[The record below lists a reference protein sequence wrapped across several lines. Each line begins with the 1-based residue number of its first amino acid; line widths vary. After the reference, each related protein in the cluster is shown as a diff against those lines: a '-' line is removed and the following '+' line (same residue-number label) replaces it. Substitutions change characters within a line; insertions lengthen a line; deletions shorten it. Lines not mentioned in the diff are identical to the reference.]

1 MNYKILNIK
10 GALLDTQQLE
20 DYLRKIASG
29 HVLQDKSNKY
39 TYPIPRLKENFE
51 FITEVYNLLN
61 EHIKLKLPIH
71 PAGEW
76 ILDNFYIIDETVKTV
91 TKELTLKKYTN
102 FLGIANGPYAGFA
115 RIYVLASEIVAYTDG
130 KINGK
135 NLEVLLKA
143 YEDKKTLSMDEI
155 WNINTFLRMALIENI
170 REACEKI
177 YSAQL
182 QKYKVENIIERL
194 VENKSKDELQFK
206 NIGEYKTKVIEQ
218 GEMKYPFIEYMSYRL
233 KQYGKKAYPFLNIL
247 EEQVNKMGTEISEV
261 IKKEHF
267 DIAVRKVSVGNC
279 IISIKNINRINMIEI
294 FEKINGVEEILKKD
308 PVNVYSKMDYKTR
321 IYYRNKLKEISKKTK
336 ISEIYIARK
345 CLELSSIEYEKSNM
359 DSNNKK
365 AHVGYYLIA
374 DGEPKLLEILQ
385 NKKVPR
391 QNNMHKAQKYITAL
405 AVVTIVLAGV
415 YGLYINTQINNIVLS
430 LILSILLLI
439 PIETI
444 FTQIAQYIL
453 GKTKN
458 TKIIPKLDF
467 RNGIPEQNATFVVI
481 PTIIKNGKRVEELM
495 HKLEVYYIANK
506 SDNIY
511 FALLG
516 DCSTSS
522 NEEEGFD
529 EEVINTGKK
538 MVDILNK
545 KYPDEKFTKFNFI
558 YRKRMWNEGEE
569 AYLGW
574 ERKRGLLNQ
583 FNEYILGN
591 ISNPFKT
598 NTITNLASM
607 PPIKYIIT
615 LDADTDLVLNSAREL
630 IGAMAHILNK
640 PELNKSE
647 DLVIA
652 GHALIQPRI
661 GIDLMSSIKSLY
673 TKIYA
678 GAGGVDVYA
687 NAISDIYQDNFEEGI
702 FTGKGIYDLKIFSKI
717 LNNEIPENTILS
729 HDLLEG
735 SYLRCG
741 LATDIMLMDG
751 YPVGY
756 NSSKSRLHRWI
767 RGDWQIIIW
776 LKDKIKNKRG
786 EIKNNPLN
794 ILSKYK
800 IFDNLVRSLLE
811 VSSVL
816 TIIYMCILDYFY
828 KIKIWPIITTV
839 LIAVLTPTVI
849 DVINKIVFKREGE
862 KRQKT
867 FNKTLSGI
875 NASLLRGLFTLAT
888 LPDKAYMSANAIC
901 KTLYRLKV
909 SKKHMLEWVTAEEAE
924 KMAKKDIKS
933 YYINMAPNIIL
944 GILGILYIFINAKNP
959 FSALIFVISL
969 LWLIAPAIMCYISK
983 EIVVNN
989 KKELLVDKDKQ
1000 YVLEVGKRTW
1010 QFFKDYLV
1018 KENNYLPP
1026 DNYQEDR
1033 KPKAIKRT
1041 SSTNIGL
1048 ALLAVIS
1055 SYDLGYETQKNT
1067 LELLNKMID
1076 TIYNLQKWNGHLYN
1090 WYNIETLEPLRPR
1103 YISSVDSGNFV
1114 GYLYVVKQFLIQNG
1128 QEDTRI
1134 DELIEH
1140 TDFTKL
1146 YNEKMQLFSVGY
1158 NVEENMLTDSYY
1170 DLLASEAR
1178 QTSLVAIAKKDIEQ
1192 KHWYNLSRTLTV
1204 LNKYKGLISWSGTAF
1219 EYLMPNINI
1228 PKYPGSLL
1236 DESCKFLIMS
1246 QKEYNKKLK
1255 IPWGISESAFNLKD
1269 LNNNYQY
1276 KAFGIPWLGL
1286 KRGLADEIVV
1296 APYASMMAIIDEP
1309 IEVLKNLKQLEKL
1322 GMYNKYGFYE
1332 SIDYTP
1338 TRLRK
1343 NETKAI
1349 VKTYMAHHQG
1359 LILLSI
1365 NNLMNNNIVQKR
1377 FVQNPEIEAVDILLQ
1392 ERMPENIIITK
1403 EEKEKVEKIKYID
1416 YENATQREITKIN
1429 TKLNNVNVI
1438 GNDKYTIIMD
1448 QKGNGYS
1455 KYNNILINRYKYTDD
1470 EEQGIFFFFKNIKT
1484 KRIWTSNYMNY
1495 LSKADKY
1502 VMCFTP
1508 DMNKITRQDG
1518 NIETITKISVA
1529 PTEPVEIRR
1538 IELVNHGIEDETIE
1552 ITSFLEPLISEKEQ
1566 DYAHRAFNKLFL
1578 EYEIIEDTI
1587 LIRRKSRDKSKSDM
1601 FLAVNLYA
1609 ENEIIGE
1616 TEFEVDKEKFY
1627 GREAIG
1633 LPKTV
1638 ESSIPLGRN
1647 IGLTTEPIV
1656 AIKNTVKIK
1665 ANEKVAFNLIMCVS
1679 ESKEKVIELINKF
1692 TNSETIKRNI
1702 ELAKVKVEAESR
1714 YLNIKGKEIDLC
1726 QKILGYLIFPNP
1738 LKRIINKNKKVI
1750 SAYVSE
1756 LWKYGISGDL
1766 PILLVKVKDISDIE
1780 ILKQVINVYE
1790 YLRVKNINIDLVIV
1804 DEEQHS
1810 YENYTRE
1817 GIINIILNKNMGYLQ
1832 NIRSGIFVLNNLSKE
1847 EIQVLEFR
1855 ANLVLDVSLGKIE
1868 RQLTDLEEE
1877 YIETIKQIG
1886 DEKIPQ
1892 IAEEPEQI
1900 RKKLEDEQLKYC
1912 NEYGGFSLD
1921 GKEYNIRINK
1931 DNKLPTV
1938 WSHVLANEKFGT
1950 VVTENMG
1957 GYTWYKNSRLNRL
1970 TAWANNPTNDIP
1982 SEIIYLEDMEN
1993 KKVWSLGQNPIPDS
2007 NDYYITYGFGY
2018 ANYMHKSNGLIQNA
2032 SIFVPCKD
2040 SAKVHLIR
2048 LENIEPRKRK
2058 IKLVYYIKPVLGEDE
2073 TISNTYL
2080 NLEYK
2085 EGSNLLCLENISNED
2100 FKNVL
2105 YVSSSEKINSYTG
2118 NKDFFI
2124 GNGTI
2129 ANPDGIHK
2137 LDLDRQNSLWR
2148 NGILAIEFQVEL
2160 QALESKE
2167 ISIVLG
2173 AEESIINC
2181 QDNAYKYGKISNV
2194 KEEYKKVKEYWEDI
2208 TGKVHV
2214 KTPVESMNIL
2224 LNGWLIYQ
2232 TISARLLAR
2241 SGYYQ
2246 SGGAFGFRDQLQD
2259 TIALKYINP
2268 EIMKNQIIKHSSHQ
2282 FIEGDVE
2289 HWWHDETRRG
2299 IRTRFSDDLLW
2310 LAYIT
2315 EEYINFTGDYTI
2327 LDIKTNYI
2335 EGADLEEGTDEKYD
2349 KYLPSKESGTIYE
2362 HCKKAIEK
2370 KINLGENDLPTIG
2383 SGDWNDGFSTV
2394 GNKGK
2399 GESIWLGFFLSD
2411 ILKKFI
2417 PLCKYKG
2424 EDELAKK
2431 YEEIL
2436 NKLKKALNTTGWDG
2450 RWYRRAFTDKGEILR

>member
-155 WNINTFLRMALIENI
+155 WNINTFLRVALIENI

-391 QNNMHKAQKYITAL
+391 QNNMHKAKKYITAL

-598 NTITNLASM
+598 NTITNVASM

-615 LDADTDLVLNSAREL
+615 LDADTDLVLNSAKEL

-816 TIIYMCILDYFY
+816 TIIYMCILDCFY
-828 KIKIWPIITTV
+828 KIKIWSIITTV

-1377 FVQNPEIEAVDILLQ
+1377 FVQNPEIEAVNILLQ

-1886 DEKIPQ
+1886 DEKILQ

-2085 EGSNLLCLENISNED
+2085 EGSNLLCLKNISNED

-2289 HWWHDETRRG
+2289 HWWHDETRKRHK
-2299 IRTRFSDDLLW
+2299 
-2310 LAYIT
+2310 
-2315 EEYINFTGDYTI
+2315 N
-2327 LDIKTNYI
+2327 
-2335 EGADLEEGTDEKYD
+2335 
-2349 KYLPSKESGTIYE
+2349 
-2362 HCKKAIEK
+2362 
-2370 KINLGENDLPTIG
+2370 KI
-2383 SGDWNDGFSTV
+2383 F
-2394 GNKGK
+2394 
-2399 GESIWLGFFLSD
+2399 
-2411 ILKKFI
+2411 
-2417 PLCKYKG
+2417 
-2424 EDELAKK
+2424 
-2431 YEEIL
+2431 
-2436 NKLKKALNTTGWDG
+2436 
-2450 RWYRRAFTDKGEILR
+2450 R

>member
-155 WNINTFLRMALIENI
+155 WNINTFLRVALIENI

-444 FTQIAQYIL
+444 FTQIAQYIF

-538 MVDILNK
+538 IVDILNK

-598 NTITNLASM
+598 NTITNVASM

-615 LDADTDLVLNSAREL
+615 LDADTDLVLNSAKEL

-1377 FVQNPEIEAVDILLQ
+1377 FVQNPEIEAVNILLQ

-2085 EGSNLLCLENISNED
+2085 EGSNLLCLKNISNED

-2289 HWWHDETRRG
+2289 HWWHDETRKRHK
-2299 IRTRFSDDLLW
+2299 
-2310 LAYIT
+2310 
-2315 EEYINFTGDYTI
+2315 N
-2327 LDIKTNYI
+2327 
-2335 EGADLEEGTDEKYD
+2335 
-2349 KYLPSKESGTIYE
+2349 
-2362 HCKKAIEK
+2362 
-2370 KINLGENDLPTIG
+2370 KI
-2383 SGDWNDGFSTV
+2383 F
-2394 GNKGK
+2394 
-2399 GESIWLGFFLSD
+2399 
-2411 ILKKFI
+2411 
-2417 PLCKYKG
+2417 
-2424 EDELAKK
+2424 
-2431 YEEIL
+2431 
-2436 NKLKKALNTTGWDG
+2436 
-2450 RWYRRAFTDKGEILR
+2450 R

>member
-206 NIGEYKTKVIEQ
+206 NIGEYKTKVIEE

-391 QNNMHKAQKYITAL
+391 QNNMHKAKKYITAL
-405 AVVTIVLAGV
+405 AVVTIVLAVV
-415 YGLYINTQINNIVLS
+415 YGLYINAQINNIVLS

-598 NTITNLASM
+598 NTITNVASM

-615 LDADTDLVLNSAREL
+615 LDADTDLVLNSAKEL
-630 IGAMAHILNK
+630 TGAMAHILNK

-1377 FVQNPEIEAVDILLQ
+1377 FVQNPEIEAVNILLQ

-1750 SAYVSE
+1750 NTYVSE

-2289 HWWHDETRRG
+2289 HWWHDETRKRHK
-2299 IRTRFSDDLLW
+2299 
-2310 LAYIT
+2310 
-2315 EEYINFTGDYTI
+2315 N
-2327 LDIKTNYI
+2327 
-2335 EGADLEEGTDEKYD
+2335 
-2349 KYLPSKESGTIYE
+2349 
-2362 HCKKAIEK
+2362 
-2370 KINLGENDLPTIG
+2370 KI
-2383 SGDWNDGFSTV
+2383 F
-2394 GNKGK
+2394 
-2399 GESIWLGFFLSD
+2399 
-2411 ILKKFI
+2411 
-2417 PLCKYKG
+2417 
-2424 EDELAKK
+2424 
-2431 YEEIL
+2431 
-2436 NKLKKALNTTGWDG
+2436 
-2450 RWYRRAFTDKGEILR
+2450 R

>member
-155 WNINTFLRMALIENI
+155 WNINTFLRVALIENI

-308 PVNVYSKMDYKTR
+308 PVKVYSKMDYKTR

-391 QNNMHKAQKYITAL
+391 QNNMHKAKKYITAL
-405 AVVTIVLAGV
+405 AVVTIVLAVV
-415 YGLYINTQINNIVLS
+415 YGLYINAQINNIVLS

-598 NTITNLASM
+598 NTITNVASM

-615 LDADTDLVLNSAREL
+615 LDADTDLVLNSAKEL

-1377 FVQNPEIEAVDILLQ
+1377 FVQNPEIEAVNILLQ

-1633 LPKTV
+1633 LPKTI

-1804 DEEQHS
+1804 NEEQHS

-1900 RKKLEDEQLKYC
+1900 RKKLEDEQLKYY

-2289 HWWHDETRRG
+2289 HWWHDETRKRHK
-2299 IRTRFSDDLLW
+2299 
-2310 LAYIT
+2310 
-2315 EEYINFTGDYTI
+2315 N
-2327 LDIKTNYI
+2327 
-2335 EGADLEEGTDEKYD
+2335 
-2349 KYLPSKESGTIYE
+2349 
-2362 HCKKAIEK
+2362 
-2370 KINLGENDLPTIG
+2370 KI
-2383 SGDWNDGFSTV
+2383 F
-2394 GNKGK
+2394 
-2399 GESIWLGFFLSD
+2399 
-2411 ILKKFI
+2411 
-2417 PLCKYKG
+2417 
-2424 EDELAKK
+2424 
-2431 YEEIL
+2431 
-2436 NKLKKALNTTGWDG
+2436 
-2450 RWYRRAFTDKGEILR
+2450 R

>member
-51 FITEVYNLLN
+51 FIREVYNLLN

-206 NIGEYKTKVIEQ
+206 NIGEYKTKVIEE

-391 QNNMHKAQKYITAL
+391 QNNMHKAKKYITAL
-405 AVVTIVLAGV
+405 AVVTIVLAVV
-415 YGLYINTQINNIVLS
+415 YGLYINAQINNIVLS

-598 NTITNLASM
+598 NTITNVASM

-615 LDADTDLVLNSAREL
+615 LDADTDLVLNSAKEL

-1377 FVQNPEIEAVDILLQ
+1377 FVQNPEIEAVNILLQ

-2289 HWWHDETRRG
+2289 HWWHDETRKRHK
-2299 IRTRFSDDLLW
+2299 
-2310 LAYIT
+2310 
-2315 EEYINFTGDYTI
+2315 N
-2327 LDIKTNYI
+2327 
-2335 EGADLEEGTDEKYD
+2335 
-2349 KYLPSKESGTIYE
+2349 
-2362 HCKKAIEK
+2362 
-2370 KINLGENDLPTIG
+2370 KI
-2383 SGDWNDGFSTV
+2383 F
-2394 GNKGK
+2394 
-2399 GESIWLGFFLSD
+2399 
-2411 ILKKFI
+2411 
-2417 PLCKYKG
+2417 
-2424 EDELAKK
+2424 
-2431 YEEIL
+2431 
-2436 NKLKKALNTTGWDG
+2436 
-2450 RWYRRAFTDKGEILR
+2450 R

>member
-321 IYYRNKLKEISKKTK
+321 IYYRNKLKEISKTTK

-345 CLELSSIEYEKSNM
+345 CLELSSMEYEKSNM

-391 QNNMHKAQKYITAL
+391 QNNMHKAKKYITAL
-405 AVVTIVLAGV
+405 AVVTIAFAGV

-615 LDADTDLVLNSAREL
+615 LDADTDLVLNSAKEL

-944 GILGILYIFINAKNP
+944 GILGVLYIFINAKNP

-1103 YISSVDSGNFV
+1103 YISSVDSGNLV

-1128 QEDTRI
+1128 QKDTRI

-1832 NIRSGIFVLNNLSKE
+1832 NVRSGIFVLNNLSKE

-2289 HWWHDETRRG
+2289 HWWHDETRKRHK
-2299 IRTRFSDDLLW
+2299 
-2310 LAYIT
+2310 
-2315 EEYINFTGDYTI
+2315 N
-2327 LDIKTNYI
+2327 
-2335 EGADLEEGTDEKYD
+2335 
-2349 KYLPSKESGTIYE
+2349 
-2362 HCKKAIEK
+2362 
-2370 KINLGENDLPTIG
+2370 KI
-2383 SGDWNDGFSTV
+2383 F
-2394 GNKGK
+2394 
-2399 GESIWLGFFLSD
+2399 
-2411 ILKKFI
+2411 
-2417 PLCKYKG
+2417 
-2424 EDELAKK
+2424 
-2431 YEEIL
+2431 
-2436 NKLKKALNTTGWDG
+2436 
-2450 RWYRRAFTDKGEILR
+2450 R

>member
-359 DSNNKK
+359 DSNDKK

-385 NKKVPR
+385 NKKVPK

-615 LDADTDLVLNSAREL
+615 LDADTDLVLNSAKEL

-944 GILGILYIFINAKNP
+944 GILGVLYIFINAKNP

-1377 FVQNPEIEAVDILLQ
+1377 FVQNPEIEAVNILLQ

-1403 EEKEKVEKIKYID
+1403 EEKEKAEKIKYID

-2289 HWWHDETRRG
+2289 HWWHDETRKRHK
-2299 IRTRFSDDLLW
+2299 
-2310 LAYIT
+2310 
-2315 EEYINFTGDYTI
+2315 N
-2327 LDIKTNYI
+2327 
-2335 EGADLEEGTDEKYD
+2335 
-2349 KYLPSKESGTIYE
+2349 
-2362 HCKKAIEK
+2362 
-2370 KINLGENDLPTIG
+2370 KI
-2383 SGDWNDGFSTV
+2383 F
-2394 GNKGK
+2394 
-2399 GESIWLGFFLSD
+2399 
-2411 ILKKFI
+2411 
-2417 PLCKYKG
+2417 
-2424 EDELAKK
+2424 
-2431 YEEIL
+2431 
-2436 NKLKKALNTTGWDG
+2436 
-2450 RWYRRAFTDKGEILR
+2450 R

>member
-359 DSNNKK
+359 DSNDKK

-385 NKKVPR
+385 NKKVPK

-615 LDADTDLVLNSAREL
+615 LDADTDLVLNSAKEL
-630 IGAMAHILNK
+630 TGAMAHILNK

-959 FSALIFVISL
+959 FSVLIFVISL

-1228 PKYPGSLL
+1228 PQYPGSLL

-1692 TNSETIKRNI
+1692 TNSETIKKNI

-2289 HWWHDETRRG
+2289 HWWHDETRKRHK
-2299 IRTRFSDDLLW
+2299 
-2310 LAYIT
+2310 
-2315 EEYINFTGDYTI
+2315 N
-2327 LDIKTNYI
+2327 
-2335 EGADLEEGTDEKYD
+2335 
-2349 KYLPSKESGTIYE
+2349 
-2362 HCKKAIEK
+2362 
-2370 KINLGENDLPTIG
+2370 KI
-2383 SGDWNDGFSTV
+2383 F
-2394 GNKGK
+2394 
-2399 GESIWLGFFLSD
+2399 
-2411 ILKKFI
+2411 
-2417 PLCKYKG
+2417 
-2424 EDELAKK
+2424 
-2431 YEEIL
+2431 
-2436 NKLKKALNTTGWDG
+2436 
-2450 RWYRRAFTDKGEILR
+2450 R

>member
-155 WNINTFLRMALIENI
+155 WNINTFLRVALIENI

-206 NIGEYKTKVIEQ
+206 NIGEYKTKVIEE

-391 QNNMHKAQKYITAL
+391 QNNMHKAKKYITAL
-405 AVVTIVLAGV
+405 AVVTIVLAVV
-415 YGLYINTQINNIVLS
+415 YGLYINAQINNIVLS

-598 NTITNLASM
+598 NTITNVASM

-615 LDADTDLVLNSAREL
+615 LDADTDLVLNSAKEL

-1377 FVQNPEIEAVDILLQ
+1377 FVQNPEIEAVNILLQ

-2085 EGSNLLCLENISNED
+2085 EGSNLLCLKNISNED

-2289 HWWHDETRRG
+2289 HWWHDETRKRHK
-2299 IRTRFSDDLLW
+2299 
-2310 LAYIT
+2310 
-2315 EEYINFTGDYTI
+2315 N
-2327 LDIKTNYI
+2327 
-2335 EGADLEEGTDEKYD
+2335 
-2349 KYLPSKESGTIYE
+2349 
-2362 HCKKAIEK
+2362 
-2370 KINLGENDLPTIG
+2370 KI
-2383 SGDWNDGFSTV
+2383 F
-2394 GNKGK
+2394 
-2399 GESIWLGFFLSD
+2399 
-2411 ILKKFI
+2411 
-2417 PLCKYKG
+2417 
-2424 EDELAKK
+2424 
-2431 YEEIL
+2431 
-2436 NKLKKALNTTGWDG
+2436 
-2450 RWYRRAFTDKGEILR
+2450 R

>member
-155 WNINTFLRMALIENI
+155 WNINTFLRVALIENI

-308 PVNVYSKMDYKTR
+308 PVKVYSKMDYKTR

-598 NTITNLASM
+598 NTITNVASM

-615 LDADTDLVLNSAREL
+615 LDADTDLVLNSAKEL

-959 FSALIFVISL
+959 FSVLIFVISL

-1377 FVQNPEIEAVDILLQ
+1377 FVQNPEIEAVNILLQ

-2289 HWWHDETRRG
+2289 HWWHDETRKRHK
-2299 IRTRFSDDLLW
+2299 
-2310 LAYIT
+2310 
-2315 EEYINFTGDYTI
+2315 N
-2327 LDIKTNYI
+2327 
-2335 EGADLEEGTDEKYD
+2335 
-2349 KYLPSKESGTIYE
+2349 
-2362 HCKKAIEK
+2362 
-2370 KINLGENDLPTIG
+2370 KI
-2383 SGDWNDGFSTV
+2383 F
-2394 GNKGK
+2394 
-2399 GESIWLGFFLSD
+2399 
-2411 ILKKFI
+2411 
-2417 PLCKYKG
+2417 
-2424 EDELAKK
+2424 
-2431 YEEIL
+2431 
-2436 NKLKKALNTTGWDG
+2436 
-2450 RWYRRAFTDKGEILR
+2450 R

>member
-155 WNINTFLRMALIENI
+155 WNINTFLRVALIENI

-944 GILGILYIFINAKNP
+944 GILGVLYIFINAKNP
-959 FSALIFVISL
+959 FSVLIFVISL

>member
-615 LDADTDLVLNSAREL
+615 LDADTDLVLNSAKEL

-959 FSALIFVISL
+959 FSVLIFVISL

-1010 QFFKDYLV
+1010 QFFRDYLV

-1877 YIETIKQIG
+1877 YIETIKPIG

-2289 HWWHDETRRG
+2289 HWWHDETRKRHK
-2299 IRTRFSDDLLW
+2299 
-2310 LAYIT
+2310 
-2315 EEYINFTGDYTI
+2315 N
-2327 LDIKTNYI
+2327 
-2335 EGADLEEGTDEKYD
+2335 
-2349 KYLPSKESGTIYE
+2349 
-2362 HCKKAIEK
+2362 
-2370 KINLGENDLPTIG
+2370 KI
-2383 SGDWNDGFSTV
+2383 F
-2394 GNKGK
+2394 
-2399 GESIWLGFFLSD
+2399 
-2411 ILKKFI
+2411 
-2417 PLCKYKG
+2417 
-2424 EDELAKK
+2424 
-2431 YEEIL
+2431 
-2436 NKLKKALNTTGWDG
+2436 
-2450 RWYRRAFTDKGEILR
+2450 R

>member
-345 CLELSSIEYEKSNM
+345 CLELSSMEYEKSNM

-391 QNNMHKAQKYITAL
+391 QNNMHKAKKYITAL
-405 AVVTIVLAGV
+405 AVVTIAFAGV

-598 NTITNLASM
+598 NTITNVASM

-615 LDADTDLVLNSAREL
+615 LDADTDLVLNSAKEL

-959 FSALIFVISL
+959 FSVLIFVISL

-1128 QEDTRI
+1128 QKDTRI

-1832 NIRSGIFVLNNLSKE
+1832 NVRSGIFVLNNLSKE

-2289 HWWHDETRRG
+2289 HWWHDETRKRHK
-2299 IRTRFSDDLLW
+2299 
-2310 LAYIT
+2310 
-2315 EEYINFTGDYTI
+2315 N
-2327 LDIKTNYI
+2327 
-2335 EGADLEEGTDEKYD
+2335 
-2349 KYLPSKESGTIYE
+2349 
-2362 HCKKAIEK
+2362 
-2370 KINLGENDLPTIG
+2370 KI
-2383 SGDWNDGFSTV
+2383 F
-2394 GNKGK
+2394 
-2399 GESIWLGFFLSD
+2399 
-2411 ILKKFI
+2411 
-2417 PLCKYKG
+2417 
-2424 EDELAKK
+2424 
-2431 YEEIL
+2431 
-2436 NKLKKALNTTGWDG
+2436 
-2450 RWYRRAFTDKGEILR
+2450 R

>member
-155 WNINTFLRMALIENI
+155 WNINTFLRVALIENI

-206 NIGEYKTKVIEQ
+206 NIGEYKTKVIEE

-391 QNNMHKAQKYITAL
+391 QNNMHKAKKYITAL
-405 AVVTIVLAGV
+405 AVVTIVLAVV
-415 YGLYINTQINNIVLS
+415 YGLYINAQINNIVLS

-598 NTITNLASM
+598 NTITNVASM

-615 LDADTDLVLNSAREL
+615 LDADTDLVLNSAKEL

-1377 FVQNPEIEAVDILLQ
+1377 FVQNPEIEAVNILLQ

-2289 HWWHDETRRG
+2289 HWWHDETRKRHK
-2299 IRTRFSDDLLW
+2299 
-2310 LAYIT
+2310 
-2315 EEYINFTGDYTI
+2315 N
-2327 LDIKTNYI
+2327 
-2335 EGADLEEGTDEKYD
+2335 
-2349 KYLPSKESGTIYE
+2349 
-2362 HCKKAIEK
+2362 
-2370 KINLGENDLPTIG
+2370 KI
-2383 SGDWNDGFSTV
+2383 F
-2394 GNKGK
+2394 
-2399 GESIWLGFFLSD
+2399 
-2411 ILKKFI
+2411 
-2417 PLCKYKG
+2417 
-2424 EDELAKK
+2424 
-2431 YEEIL
+2431 
-2436 NKLKKALNTTGWDG
+2436 
-2450 RWYRRAFTDKGEILR
+2450 R

>member
-391 QNNMHKAQKYITAL
+391 QNNMHKAKKYITAL

-598 NTITNLASM
+598 NTITNVASM

-615 LDADTDLVLNSAREL
+615 LDADTDLVLNSAKEL

-816 TIIYMCILDYFY
+816 TIIYMCILDCFY
-828 KIKIWPIITTV
+828 KIKIWSIITTV

-1377 FVQNPEIEAVDILLQ
+1377 FVQNPEIEAVNILLQ

-1886 DEKIPQ
+1886 DEKILQ

-2085 EGSNLLCLENISNED
+2085 EGSNLLCLKNISNED

-2289 HWWHDETRRG
+2289 HWWHDETRKRHK
-2299 IRTRFSDDLLW
+2299 
-2310 LAYIT
+2310 
-2315 EEYINFTGDYTI
+2315 N
-2327 LDIKTNYI
+2327 
-2335 EGADLEEGTDEKYD
+2335 
-2349 KYLPSKESGTIYE
+2349 
-2362 HCKKAIEK
+2362 
-2370 KINLGENDLPTIG
+2370 KI
-2383 SGDWNDGFSTV
+2383 F
-2394 GNKGK
+2394 
-2399 GESIWLGFFLSD
+2399 
-2411 ILKKFI
+2411 
-2417 PLCKYKG
+2417 
-2424 EDELAKK
+2424 
-2431 YEEIL
+2431 
-2436 NKLKKALNTTGWDG
+2436 
-2450 RWYRRAFTDKGEILR
+2450 R

>member
-359 DSNNKK
+359 DSNDKK

-385 NKKVPR
+385 NKKVPK

-444 FTQIAQYIL
+444 FTQISQYIL

-615 LDADTDLVLNSAREL
+615 LDADTDLVLNSAKEL

-959 FSALIFVISL
+959 FSVLIFVISL

-1416 YENATQREITKIN
+1416 YENATQRERTKIN

-2289 HWWHDETRRG
+2289 HWWHDETRKRHK
-2299 IRTRFSDDLLW
+2299 
-2310 LAYIT
+2310 
-2315 EEYINFTGDYTI
+2315 N
-2327 LDIKTNYI
+2327 
-2335 EGADLEEGTDEKYD
+2335 
-2349 KYLPSKESGTIYE
+2349 
-2362 HCKKAIEK
+2362 
-2370 KINLGENDLPTIG
+2370 KI
-2383 SGDWNDGFSTV
+2383 F
-2394 GNKGK
+2394 
-2399 GESIWLGFFLSD
+2399 
-2411 ILKKFI
+2411 
-2417 PLCKYKG
+2417 
-2424 EDELAKK
+2424 
-2431 YEEIL
+2431 
-2436 NKLKKALNTTGWDG
+2436 
-2450 RWYRRAFTDKGEILR
+2450 R

>member
-345 CLELSSIEYEKSNM
+345 CLELSSMEYEKSNM

-391 QNNMHKAQKYITAL
+391 QNNMHKAKKYITAL
-405 AVVTIVLAGV
+405 AVVTIAFAGV

-615 LDADTDLVLNSAREL
+615 LDADTDLVLNSAKEL

-944 GILGILYIFINAKNP
+944 GILGVLYIFINAKNP

-1103 YISSVDSGNFV
+1103 YISSVDSGNLV

-1128 QEDTRI
+1128 QKDTRI

-1502 VMCFTP
+1502 VMRFTP

-1892 IAEEPEQI
+1892 IAEKPEQI

-2289 HWWHDETRRG
+2289 HWWHDETRKRHK
-2299 IRTRFSDDLLW
+2299 
-2310 LAYIT
+2310 
-2315 EEYINFTGDYTI
+2315 N
-2327 LDIKTNYI
+2327 
-2335 EGADLEEGTDEKYD
+2335 
-2349 KYLPSKESGTIYE
+2349 
-2362 HCKKAIEK
+2362 
-2370 KINLGENDLPTIG
+2370 KI
-2383 SGDWNDGFSTV
+2383 F
-2394 GNKGK
+2394 
-2399 GESIWLGFFLSD
+2399 
-2411 ILKKFI
+2411 
-2417 PLCKYKG
+2417 
-2424 EDELAKK
+2424 
-2431 YEEIL
+2431 
-2436 NKLKKALNTTGWDG
+2436 
-2450 RWYRRAFTDKGEILR
+2450 R

>member
-155 WNINTFLRMALIENI
+155 WNINTFLRVALIENI

-598 NTITNLASM
+598 NTITNVASM

-615 LDADTDLVLNSAREL
+615 LDADTDLVLNSAKEL

-816 TIIYMCILDYFY
+816 TIIYMCILNYFY

-839 LIAVLTPTVI
+839 LIAVFTPTVI

-959 FSALIFVISL
+959 FSVLIFVISL

-1832 NIRSGIFVLNNLSKE
+1832 NVRSGIFVLNNLSKE

-2289 HWWHDETRRG
+2289 HWWHDETRKRHK
-2299 IRTRFSDDLLW
+2299 
-2310 LAYIT
+2310 
-2315 EEYINFTGDYTI
+2315 N
-2327 LDIKTNYI
+2327 
-2335 EGADLEEGTDEKYD
+2335 
-2349 KYLPSKESGTIYE
+2349 
-2362 HCKKAIEK
+2362 
-2370 KINLGENDLPTIG
+2370 KI
-2383 SGDWNDGFSTV
+2383 F
-2394 GNKGK
+2394 
-2399 GESIWLGFFLSD
+2399 
-2411 ILKKFI
+2411 
-2417 PLCKYKG
+2417 
-2424 EDELAKK
+2424 
-2431 YEEIL
+2431 
-2436 NKLKKALNTTGWDG
+2436 
-2450 RWYRRAFTDKGEILR
+2450 R

>member
-1 MNYKILNIK
+1 MDYKILNIK

-76 ILDNFYIIDETVKTV
+76 ILDNFYIIDETVKIV

-155 WNINTFLRMALIENI
+155 WNINTFLRVALIENI

-321 IYYRNKLKEISKKTK
+321 IYYRNKLKEISKKSK

-405 AVVTIVLAGV
+405 AVVTIVLVGV

-816 TIIYMCILDYFY
+816 TIIYMCILDCFY

-959 FSALIFVISL
+959 FSVLIFVISL

-2085 EGSNLLCLENISNED
+2085 EGSNLLCLKNISNED

-2289 HWWHDETRRG
+2289 HWWHDETRKRHK
-2299 IRTRFSDDLLW
+2299 
-2310 LAYIT
+2310 
-2315 EEYINFTGDYTI
+2315 N
-2327 LDIKTNYI
+2327 
-2335 EGADLEEGTDEKYD
+2335 
-2349 KYLPSKESGTIYE
+2349 
-2362 HCKKAIEK
+2362 
-2370 KINLGENDLPTIG
+2370 KI
-2383 SGDWNDGFSTV
+2383 F
-2394 GNKGK
+2394 
-2399 GESIWLGFFLSD
+2399 
-2411 ILKKFI
+2411 
-2417 PLCKYKG
+2417 
-2424 EDELAKK
+2424 
-2431 YEEIL
+2431 
-2436 NKLKKALNTTGWDG
+2436 
-2450 RWYRRAFTDKGEILR
+2450 R

>member
-345 CLELSSIEYEKSNM
+345 CLELSSMEYEKSNM

-391 QNNMHKAQKYITAL
+391 QNNMHKAKKYITAL
-405 AVVTIVLAGV
+405 AVVTIAFAGV

-615 LDADTDLVLNSAREL
+615 LDADTDLVLNSAKEL

-944 GILGILYIFINAKNP
+944 GILGVLYIFINAKNP

-1103 YISSVDSGNFV
+1103 YISSVDSGNLV

-1128 QEDTRI
+1128 QKDTRI

-1665 ANEKVAFNLIMCVS
+1665 ANEKVVFNLIMCVS

-1993 KKVWSLGQNPIPDS
+1993 KRVWSLGQNPIPDS

-2289 HWWHDETRRG
+2289 HWWHDETRKRHK
-2299 IRTRFSDDLLW
+2299 
-2310 LAYIT
+2310 
-2315 EEYINFTGDYTI
+2315 N
-2327 LDIKTNYI
+2327 
-2335 EGADLEEGTDEKYD
+2335 
-2349 KYLPSKESGTIYE
+2349 
-2362 HCKKAIEK
+2362 
-2370 KINLGENDLPTIG
+2370 KI
-2383 SGDWNDGFSTV
+2383 F
-2394 GNKGK
+2394 
-2399 GESIWLGFFLSD
+2399 
-2411 ILKKFI
+2411 
-2417 PLCKYKG
+2417 
-2424 EDELAKK
+2424 
-2431 YEEIL
+2431 
-2436 NKLKKALNTTGWDG
+2436 
-2450 RWYRRAFTDKGEILR
+2450 R

>member
-155 WNINTFLRMALIENI
+155 WNINTFLRVALIENI

-598 NTITNLASM
+598 NTITNVASM

-615 LDADTDLVLNSAREL
+615 LDADTDLVLNSAKEL

-959 FSALIFVISL
+959 FSVLIFVISL

-2214 KTPVESMNIL
+2214 KTPIESMNIL

-2289 HWWHDETRRG
+2289 HWWHDETRKRHK
-2299 IRTRFSDDLLW
+2299 
-2310 LAYIT
+2310 
-2315 EEYINFTGDYTI
+2315 N
-2327 LDIKTNYI
+2327 
-2335 EGADLEEGTDEKYD
+2335 
-2349 KYLPSKESGTIYE
+2349 
-2362 HCKKAIEK
+2362 
-2370 KINLGENDLPTIG
+2370 KI
-2383 SGDWNDGFSTV
+2383 F
-2394 GNKGK
+2394 
-2399 GESIWLGFFLSD
+2399 
-2411 ILKKFI
+2411 
-2417 PLCKYKG
+2417 
-2424 EDELAKK
+2424 
-2431 YEEIL
+2431 
-2436 NKLKKALNTTGWDG
+2436 
-2450 RWYRRAFTDKGEILR
+2450 R

>member
-102 FLGIANGPYAGFA
+102 FLEIANGPYAGFA

-155 WNINTFLRMALIENI
+155 WNINTFLRVALIENI

-359 DSNNKK
+359 DSNDKK

-385 NKKVPR
+385 NKKVPK

-615 LDADTDLVLNSAREL
+615 LDADTDLVLNSAKEL

-959 FSALIFVISL
+959 FSVLIFVISL

-1665 ANEKVAFNLIMCVS
+1665 ANEKVVFNLIMCVS

-2289 HWWHDETRRG
+2289 HWWHDETRKRHK
-2299 IRTRFSDDLLW
+2299 
-2310 LAYIT
+2310 
-2315 EEYINFTGDYTI
+2315 N
-2327 LDIKTNYI
+2327 
-2335 EGADLEEGTDEKYD
+2335 
-2349 KYLPSKESGTIYE
+2349 
-2362 HCKKAIEK
+2362 
-2370 KINLGENDLPTIG
+2370 KI
-2383 SGDWNDGFSTV
+2383 F
-2394 GNKGK
+2394 
-2399 GESIWLGFFLSD
+2399 
-2411 ILKKFI
+2411 
-2417 PLCKYKG
+2417 
-2424 EDELAKK
+2424 
-2431 YEEIL
+2431 
-2436 NKLKKALNTTGWDG
+2436 
-2450 RWYRRAFTDKGEILR
+2450 R

>member
-39 TYPIPRLKENFE
+39 TYPIPRLKESFE

-458 TKIIPKLDF
+458 TKIISKLDF

-598 NTITNLASM
+598 NTITNVASM

-615 LDADTDLVLNSAREL
+615 LDADTDLVLNSAKEL

-816 TIIYMCILDYFY
+816 TIIYMCILDCFY

-1377 FVQNPEIEAVDILLQ
+1377 FVQNPEIEAVNILLQ

-2289 HWWHDETRRG
+2289 HWWHDETRKRHK
-2299 IRTRFSDDLLW
+2299 
-2310 LAYIT
+2310 
-2315 EEYINFTGDYTI
+2315 N
-2327 LDIKTNYI
+2327 
-2335 EGADLEEGTDEKYD
+2335 
-2349 KYLPSKESGTIYE
+2349 
-2362 HCKKAIEK
+2362 
-2370 KINLGENDLPTIG
+2370 KI
-2383 SGDWNDGFSTV
+2383 F
-2394 GNKGK
+2394 
-2399 GESIWLGFFLSD
+2399 
-2411 ILKKFI
+2411 
-2417 PLCKYKG
+2417 
-2424 EDELAKK
+2424 
-2431 YEEIL
+2431 
-2436 NKLKKALNTTGWDG
+2436 
-2450 RWYRRAFTDKGEILR
+2450 R

>member
-359 DSNNKK
+359 DSNDKK

-385 NKKVPR
+385 NKKVPK

-924 KMAKKDIKS
+924 KMAKKNIKS

-944 GILGILYIFINAKNP
+944 GILGVLYIFINAKNP

-1103 YISSVDSGNFV
+1103 YISSVDSGNLV

-1128 QEDTRI
+1128 QKDTRI

-1832 NIRSGIFVLNNLSKE
+1832 NVRSGIFVLNNLSKE

-2289 HWWHDETRRG
+2289 HWWHDETRKRHK
-2299 IRTRFSDDLLW
+2299 
-2310 LAYIT
+2310 
-2315 EEYINFTGDYTI
+2315 N
-2327 LDIKTNYI
+2327 
-2335 EGADLEEGTDEKYD
+2335 
-2349 KYLPSKESGTIYE
+2349 
-2362 HCKKAIEK
+2362 
-2370 KINLGENDLPTIG
+2370 KI
-2383 SGDWNDGFSTV
+2383 F
-2394 GNKGK
+2394 
-2399 GESIWLGFFLSD
+2399 
-2411 ILKKFI
+2411 
-2417 PLCKYKG
+2417 
-2424 EDELAKK
+2424 
-2431 YEEIL
+2431 
-2436 NKLKKALNTTGWDG
+2436 
-2450 RWYRRAFTDKGEILR
+2450 R

>member
-155 WNINTFLRMALIENI
+155 WNINTFLRVALIENI

-598 NTITNLASM
+598 NTITNVASM

-615 LDADTDLVLNSAREL
+615 LDADTDLVLNSAKEL

-816 TIIYMCILDYFY
+816 TIIYMCILDCFY

-2085 EGSNLLCLENISNED
+2085 EGSNLLCLKNISNED

-2289 HWWHDETRRG
+2289 HWWHDETRKRHK
-2299 IRTRFSDDLLW
+2299 
-2310 LAYIT
+2310 
-2315 EEYINFTGDYTI
+2315 N
-2327 LDIKTNYI
+2327 
-2335 EGADLEEGTDEKYD
+2335 
-2349 KYLPSKESGTIYE
+2349 
-2362 HCKKAIEK
+2362 
-2370 KINLGENDLPTIG
+2370 KIFG
-2383 SGDWNDGFSTV
+2383 
-2394 GNKGK
+2394 
-2399 GESIWLGFFLSD
+2399 
-2411 ILKKFI
+2411 
-2417 PLCKYKG
+2417 
-2424 EDELAKK
+2424 
-2431 YEEIL
+2431 
-2436 NKLKKALNTTGWDG
+2436 
-2450 RWYRRAFTDKGEILR
+2450 

>member
-155 WNINTFLRMALIENI
+155 WNINTFLRVALIENI

-345 CLELSSIEYEKSNM
+345 CLELSSMEYEKSNM

-391 QNNMHKAQKYITAL
+391 QNNMHKAKKYITAL
-405 AVVTIVLAGV
+405 AVVTIAFAGV

-615 LDADTDLVLNSAREL
+615 LDADTDLVLNSAKEL

-944 GILGILYIFINAKNP
+944 GILGVLYIFINAKNP

-1103 YISSVDSGNFV
+1103 YISSVDSGNLV

-1128 QEDTRI
+1128 QKDTRI

-1832 NIRSGIFVLNNLSKE
+1832 NVRSGIFVLNNLSKE

-2289 HWWHDETRRG
+2289 HWWHDETRKRHK
-2299 IRTRFSDDLLW
+2299 
-2310 LAYIT
+2310 
-2315 EEYINFTGDYTI
+2315 N
-2327 LDIKTNYI
+2327 
-2335 EGADLEEGTDEKYD
+2335 
-2349 KYLPSKESGTIYE
+2349 
-2362 HCKKAIEK
+2362 
-2370 KINLGENDLPTIG
+2370 KI
-2383 SGDWNDGFSTV
+2383 F
-2394 GNKGK
+2394 
-2399 GESIWLGFFLSD
+2399 
-2411 ILKKFI
+2411 
-2417 PLCKYKG
+2417 
-2424 EDELAKK
+2424 
-2431 YEEIL
+2431 
-2436 NKLKKALNTTGWDG
+2436 
-2450 RWYRRAFTDKGEILR
+2450 R

>member
-1 MNYKILNIK
+1 MDYKILNIK
-10 GALLDTQQLE
+10 GALLDTQQLK

-76 ILDNFYIIDETVKTV
+76 ILDNFYIIDETVKIV

-155 WNINTFLRMALIENI
+155 WNINTFLRVALIENI

-598 NTITNLASM
+598 NTITNVASM

-615 LDADTDLVLNSAREL
+615 LDADTDLVLNSAKEL

-816 TIIYMCILDYFY
+816 TIIYMCILDCFY

-959 FSALIFVISL
+959 FSVLIFVISL

-2289 HWWHDETRRG
+2289 HWWHDETRKRHK
-2299 IRTRFSDDLLW
+2299 
-2310 LAYIT
+2310 
-2315 EEYINFTGDYTI
+2315 N
-2327 LDIKTNYI
+2327 
-2335 EGADLEEGTDEKYD
+2335 
-2349 KYLPSKESGTIYE
+2349 
-2362 HCKKAIEK
+2362 
-2370 KINLGENDLPTIG
+2370 KI
-2383 SGDWNDGFSTV
+2383 F
-2394 GNKGK
+2394 
-2399 GESIWLGFFLSD
+2399 
-2411 ILKKFI
+2411 
-2417 PLCKYKG
+2417 
-2424 EDELAKK
+2424 
-2431 YEEIL
+2431 
-2436 NKLKKALNTTGWDG
+2436 
-2450 RWYRRAFTDKGEILR
+2450 R

>member
-155 WNINTFLRMALIENI
+155 WNINTFLRVALIENI

-391 QNNMHKAQKYITAL
+391 QNNMHKAKKYITAL

-598 NTITNLASM
+598 NTITNVASM

-615 LDADTDLVLNSAREL
+615 LDADTDLVLNSAKEL

-959 FSALIFVISL
+959 FSVLIFVISL

-2214 KTPVESMNIL
+2214 KTPIESMNIL

-2289 HWWHDETRRG
+2289 HWWHDETRKRHK
-2299 IRTRFSDDLLW
+2299 
-2310 LAYIT
+2310 
-2315 EEYINFTGDYTI
+2315 N
-2327 LDIKTNYI
+2327 
-2335 EGADLEEGTDEKYD
+2335 
-2349 KYLPSKESGTIYE
+2349 
-2362 HCKKAIEK
+2362 
-2370 KINLGENDLPTIG
+2370 KI
-2383 SGDWNDGFSTV
+2383 F
-2394 GNKGK
+2394 
-2399 GESIWLGFFLSD
+2399 
-2411 ILKKFI
+2411 
-2417 PLCKYKG
+2417 
-2424 EDELAKK
+2424 
-2431 YEEIL
+2431 
-2436 NKLKKALNTTGWDG
+2436 
-2450 RWYRRAFTDKGEILR
+2450 R

>member
-155 WNINTFLRMALIENI
+155 WNINTFLRVALIENI

-308 PVNVYSKMDYKTR
+308 PVKVYSKMDYKTR

-495 HKLEVYYIANK
+495 HKLEVYYI
-506 SDNIY
+506 Y

-598 NTITNLASM
+598 NTITNVASM

-615 LDADTDLVLNSAREL
+615 LDADTDLVLNSAKEL

-2167 ISIVLG
+2167 ISIILG

-2289 HWWHDETRRG
+2289 HWWHDETRKRHKNK
-2299 IRTRFSDDLLW
+2299 IFRRFA
-2310 LAYIT
+2310 LACLY
-2315 EEYINFTGDYTI
+2315 
-2327 LDIKTNYI
+2327 
-2335 EGADLEEGTDEKYD
+2335 
-2349 KYLPSKESGTIYE
+2349 
-2362 HCKKAIEK
+2362 
-2370 KINLGENDLPTIG
+2370 
-2383 SGDWNDGFSTV
+2383 
-2394 GNKGK
+2394 
-2399 GESIWLGFFLSD
+2399 
-2411 ILKKFI
+2411 
-2417 PLCKYKG
+2417 
-2424 EDELAKK
+2424 
-2431 YEEIL
+2431 
-2436 NKLKKALNTTGWDG
+2436 
-2450 RWYRRAFTDKGEILR
+2450 YRRIYKFYR

>member
-206 NIGEYKTKVIEQ
+206 NIGEYKTKVIEE

-391 QNNMHKAQKYITAL
+391 QNNMHKAKKYITAL
-405 AVVTIVLAGV
+405 AVVTIVLAVV
-415 YGLYINTQINNIVLS
+415 YGLYINAQINNIVLS

-598 NTITNLASM
+598 NTITNVANM

-615 LDADTDLVLNSAREL
+615 LDADTDLVLNSAKEL

-1377 FVQNPEIEAVDILLQ
+1377 FVQNPEIEAVNILLQ

-1627 GREAIG
+1627 GKEAIG

-2289 HWWHDETRRG
+2289 HWWHDETRKRHK
-2299 IRTRFSDDLLW
+2299 
-2310 LAYIT
+2310 
-2315 EEYINFTGDYTI
+2315 N
-2327 LDIKTNYI
+2327 
-2335 EGADLEEGTDEKYD
+2335 
-2349 KYLPSKESGTIYE
+2349 
-2362 HCKKAIEK
+2362 
-2370 KINLGENDLPTIG
+2370 KI
-2383 SGDWNDGFSTV
+2383 F
-2394 GNKGK
+2394 
-2399 GESIWLGFFLSD
+2399 
-2411 ILKKFI
+2411 
-2417 PLCKYKG
+2417 
-2424 EDELAKK
+2424 
-2431 YEEIL
+2431 
-2436 NKLKKALNTTGWDG
+2436 
-2450 RWYRRAFTDKGEILR
+2450 R

>member
-155 WNINTFLRMALIENI
+155 WNINTFLRVALIENI

-598 NTITNLASM
+598 NTITNVANM

-615 LDADTDLVLNSAREL
+615 LDADTDLVLNSAKEL
-630 IGAMAHILNK
+630 TGAMAHILNK

-959 FSALIFVISL
+959 FSVLIFVISL

-1377 FVQNPEIEAVDILLQ
+1377 FVQNPEIEAVNILLQ

-1587 LIRRKSRDKSKSDM
+1587 LIRRKSRDKSKLDM

-2085 EGSNLLCLENISNED
+2085 EGSNLLCLKNISNED

-2289 HWWHDETRRG
+2289 HWWHDETRKRHK
-2299 IRTRFSDDLLW
+2299 
-2310 LAYIT
+2310 
-2315 EEYINFTGDYTI
+2315 N
-2327 LDIKTNYI
+2327 
-2335 EGADLEEGTDEKYD
+2335 
-2349 KYLPSKESGTIYE
+2349 
-2362 HCKKAIEK
+2362 
-2370 KINLGENDLPTIG
+2370 KI
-2383 SGDWNDGFSTV
+2383 F
-2394 GNKGK
+2394 
-2399 GESIWLGFFLSD
+2399 
-2411 ILKKFI
+2411 
-2417 PLCKYKG
+2417 
-2424 EDELAKK
+2424 
-2431 YEEIL
+2431 
-2436 NKLKKALNTTGWDG
+2436 
-2450 RWYRRAFTDKGEILR
+2450 R

>member
-155 WNINTFLRMALIENI
+155 WNINTFLRVALIENI

-308 PVNVYSKMDYKTR
+308 PVKVYSKMDYKTR

-558 YRKRMWNEGEE
+558 YRKRMWNEGEK

-598 NTITNLASM
+598 NTITNVASM

-615 LDADTDLVLNSAREL
+615 LDADTDLVLNSAKEL

-816 TIIYMCILDYFY
+816 TIIYMCILDCFY

-959 FSALIFVISL
+959 FSVLIFVISL

-1010 QFFKDYLV
+1010 QFFRDYLV

-1877 YIETIKQIG
+1877 YIETIKPIG

-2289 HWWHDETRRG
+2289 HWWHDETRKRHK
-2299 IRTRFSDDLLW
+2299 
-2310 LAYIT
+2310 
-2315 EEYINFTGDYTI
+2315 N
-2327 LDIKTNYI
+2327 
-2335 EGADLEEGTDEKYD
+2335 
-2349 KYLPSKESGTIYE
+2349 
-2362 HCKKAIEK
+2362 
-2370 KINLGENDLPTIG
+2370 KI
-2383 SGDWNDGFSTV
+2383 F
-2394 GNKGK
+2394 
-2399 GESIWLGFFLSD
+2399 
-2411 ILKKFI
+2411 
-2417 PLCKYKG
+2417 
-2424 EDELAKK
+2424 
-2431 YEEIL
+2431 
-2436 NKLKKALNTTGWDG
+2436 
-2450 RWYRRAFTDKGEILR
+2450 R

>member
-1 MNYKILNIK
+1 MDYKILNIK
-10 GALLDTQQLE
+10 GALLDTQQLK

-76 ILDNFYIIDETVKTV
+76 ILDNFYIIDETVKIV

-155 WNINTFLRMALIENI
+155 WNINTFLQVALIENI
-170 REACEKI
+170 RETCEKI

-279 IISIKNINRINMIEI
+279 IISIKNINRINMIDI

-308 PVNVYSKMDYKTR
+308 PVNVYNKMDYKTR

-385 NKKVPR
+385 NKKVPK

-598 NTITNLASM
+598 NTITNVASM

-924 KMAKKDIKS
+924 KMAKKNIKS

-944 GILGILYIFINAKNP
+944 GILGVLYIFINAKNP
-959 FSALIFVISL
+959 FSVLIFVISL

-2289 HWWHDETRRG
+2289 HWWHDETRKRHK
-2299 IRTRFSDDLLW
+2299 
-2310 LAYIT
+2310 
-2315 EEYINFTGDYTI
+2315 N
-2327 LDIKTNYI
+2327 
-2335 EGADLEEGTDEKYD
+2335 
-2349 KYLPSKESGTIYE
+2349 
-2362 HCKKAIEK
+2362 
-2370 KINLGENDLPTIG
+2370 KI
-2383 SGDWNDGFSTV
+2383 F
-2394 GNKGK
+2394 
-2399 GESIWLGFFLSD
+2399 
-2411 ILKKFI
+2411 
-2417 PLCKYKG
+2417 
-2424 EDELAKK
+2424 
-2431 YEEIL
+2431 
-2436 NKLKKALNTTGWDG
+2436 
-2450 RWYRRAFTDKGEILR
+2450 R

>member
-115 RIYVLASEIVAYTDG
+115 RIYVLASEIIAYTDG

-155 WNINTFLRMALIENI
+155 WNINTFLRVALIENI

-598 NTITNLASM
+598 NTITNVASM

-615 LDADTDLVLNSAREL
+615 LDADTDLVLNSAKEL

-816 TIIYMCILDYFY
+816 TIIYMCILDCFY

-862 KRQKT
+862 RRQKT

-924 KMAKKDIKS
+924 KMTKKDIKS

-959 FSALIFVISL
+959 FSVLIFVISL

-1377 FVQNPEIEAVDILLQ
+1377 FVQNPEIEAVNILLQ

-2085 EGSNLLCLENISNED
+2085 EGSNLLCLKNISNED

-2289 HWWHDETRRG
+2289 HWWHDETRKRHK
-2299 IRTRFSDDLLW
+2299 
-2310 LAYIT
+2310 
-2315 EEYINFTGDYTI
+2315 N
-2327 LDIKTNYI
+2327 
-2335 EGADLEEGTDEKYD
+2335 
-2349 KYLPSKESGTIYE
+2349 
-2362 HCKKAIEK
+2362 
-2370 KINLGENDLPTIG
+2370 KI
-2383 SGDWNDGFSTV
+2383 F
-2394 GNKGK
+2394 
-2399 GESIWLGFFLSD
+2399 
-2411 ILKKFI
+2411 
-2417 PLCKYKG
+2417 
-2424 EDELAKK
+2424 
-2431 YEEIL
+2431 
-2436 NKLKKALNTTGWDG
+2436 
-2450 RWYRRAFTDKGEILR
+2450 R

>member
-155 WNINTFLRMALIENI
+155 WNINTFLRVALIENI

-598 NTITNLASM
+598 NTITNVASM

-615 LDADTDLVLNSAREL
+615 LDADTDLVLNSAKEL

-816 TIIYMCILDYFY
+816 TIIYMCILDCFY

-1627 GREAIG
+1627 GREATG

-1790 YLRVKNINIDLVIV
+1790 YLRVKNINIDLAIV

-2289 HWWHDETRRG
+2289 HWWHDETRKRHK
-2299 IRTRFSDDLLW
+2299 
-2310 LAYIT
+2310 
-2315 EEYINFTGDYTI
+2315 N
-2327 LDIKTNYI
+2327 
-2335 EGADLEEGTDEKYD
+2335 
-2349 KYLPSKESGTIYE
+2349 
-2362 HCKKAIEK
+2362 
-2370 KINLGENDLPTIG
+2370 KI
-2383 SGDWNDGFSTV
+2383 F
-2394 GNKGK
+2394 
-2399 GESIWLGFFLSD
+2399 
-2411 ILKKFI
+2411 
-2417 PLCKYKG
+2417 
-2424 EDELAKK
+2424 
-2431 YEEIL
+2431 
-2436 NKLKKALNTTGWDG
+2436 
-2450 RWYRRAFTDKGEILR
+2450 R

>member
-155 WNINTFLRMALIENI
+155 WNINTFLRVALIENI

-321 IYYRNKLKEISKKTK
+321 IYYRNKLKEISKKSK

-538 MVDILNK
+538 IVDILNK

-598 NTITNLASM
+598 NTITNVASM

-615 LDADTDLVLNSAREL
+615 LDADTDLVLNSAKEL

-816 TIIYMCILDYFY
+816 TIIYMCILDCFY

-944 GILGILYIFINAKNP
+944 GILGVLYIFINAKNP
-959 FSALIFVISL
+959 FSVLIFVISL

-1665 ANEKVAFNLIMCVS
+1665 ANEKVVFNLIMCVS

-2085 EGSNLLCLENISNED
+2085 EGSNLLCLKNISNED

-2289 HWWHDETRRG
+2289 HWWHDETRKRHK
-2299 IRTRFSDDLLW
+2299 
-2310 LAYIT
+2310 
-2315 EEYINFTGDYTI
+2315 N
-2327 LDIKTNYI
+2327 
-2335 EGADLEEGTDEKYD
+2335 
-2349 KYLPSKESGTIYE
+2349 
-2362 HCKKAIEK
+2362 
-2370 KINLGENDLPTIG
+2370 KI
-2383 SGDWNDGFSTV
+2383 F
-2394 GNKGK
+2394 
-2399 GESIWLGFFLSD
+2399 
-2411 ILKKFI
+2411 
-2417 PLCKYKG
+2417 
-2424 EDELAKK
+2424 
-2431 YEEIL
+2431 
-2436 NKLKKALNTTGWDG
+2436 
-2450 RWYRRAFTDKGEILR
+2450 R

>member
-155 WNINTFLRMALIENI
+155 WNINTFLRVALIENI

-308 PVNVYSKMDYKTR
+308 PVKVYSKMDYKTR

-538 MVDILNK
+538 IVDILNK

-598 NTITNLASM
+598 NTITNVASM

-615 LDADTDLVLNSAREL
+615 LDADTDLVLNSAKEL

-1377 FVQNPEIEAVDILLQ
+1377 FVQNPEIEAVNILLQ

-2289 HWWHDETRRG
+2289 HWWHDETRKRHK
-2299 IRTRFSDDLLW
+2299 
-2310 LAYIT
+2310 
-2315 EEYINFTGDYTI
+2315 N
-2327 LDIKTNYI
+2327 
-2335 EGADLEEGTDEKYD
+2335 
-2349 KYLPSKESGTIYE
+2349 
-2362 HCKKAIEK
+2362 
-2370 KINLGENDLPTIG
+2370 KI
-2383 SGDWNDGFSTV
+2383 F
-2394 GNKGK
+2394 
-2399 GESIWLGFFLSD
+2399 
-2411 ILKKFI
+2411 
-2417 PLCKYKG
+2417 
-2424 EDELAKK
+2424 
-2431 YEEIL
+2431 
-2436 NKLKKALNTTGWDG
+2436 
-2450 RWYRRAFTDKGEILR
+2450 R

>member
-1 MNYKILNIK
+1 MDYKILNIK
-10 GALLDTQQLE
+10 GALLDTQQLK

-76 ILDNFYIIDETVKTV
+76 ILDNFYIIDETVKIV

-155 WNINTFLRMALIENI
+155 WNINTFLRVALIENI

-458 TKIIPKLDF
+458 TKIISKLDF

-598 NTITNLASM
+598 NTITNVASM

-615 LDADTDLVLNSAREL
+615 LDADTDLVLNSAKEL

-959 FSALIFVISL
+959 FSVLIFVISL

-2289 HWWHDETRRG
+2289 HWWHDETRKRHK
-2299 IRTRFSDDLLW
+2299 
-2310 LAYIT
+2310 
-2315 EEYINFTGDYTI
+2315 N
-2327 LDIKTNYI
+2327 
-2335 EGADLEEGTDEKYD
+2335 
-2349 KYLPSKESGTIYE
+2349 
-2362 HCKKAIEK
+2362 
-2370 KINLGENDLPTIG
+2370 KI
-2383 SGDWNDGFSTV
+2383 F
-2394 GNKGK
+2394 
-2399 GESIWLGFFLSD
+2399 
-2411 ILKKFI
+2411 
-2417 PLCKYKG
+2417 
-2424 EDELAKK
+2424 
-2431 YEEIL
+2431 
-2436 NKLKKALNTTGWDG
+2436 
-2450 RWYRRAFTDKGEILR
+2450 R

>member
-345 CLELSSIEYEKSNM
+345 CLELSSMEYEKSNM

-391 QNNMHKAQKYITAL
+391 QNNMHKAKKYITAL
-405 AVVTIVLAGV
+405 AVVTIAFAGV

-615 LDADTDLVLNSAREL
+615 LDADTDLVLNSAKEL

-989 KKELLVDKDKQ
+989 KKEFLVDKDKQ

-1656 AIKNTVKIK
+1656 AIKNTIKIK

-1832 NIRSGIFVLNNLSKE
+1832 NVRSGIFVLNNLSKE

-2289 HWWHDETRRG
+2289 HWWHDETRKRHK
-2299 IRTRFSDDLLW
+2299 
-2310 LAYIT
+2310 
-2315 EEYINFTGDYTI
+2315 N
-2327 LDIKTNYI
+2327 
-2335 EGADLEEGTDEKYD
+2335 
-2349 KYLPSKESGTIYE
+2349 
-2362 HCKKAIEK
+2362 
-2370 KINLGENDLPTIG
+2370 KI
-2383 SGDWNDGFSTV
+2383 F
-2394 GNKGK
+2394 
-2399 GESIWLGFFLSD
+2399 
-2411 ILKKFI
+2411 
-2417 PLCKYKG
+2417 
-2424 EDELAKK
+2424 
-2431 YEEIL
+2431 
-2436 NKLKKALNTTGWDG
+2436 
-2450 RWYRRAFTDKGEILR
+2450 R

>member
-155 WNINTFLRMALIENI
+155 WNINTFLRVALIENI

-267 DIAVRKVSVGNC
+267 DIAVRKVSLGNC

-308 PVNVYSKMDYKTR
+308 PANVYSKMDYKTR

-359 DSNNKK
+359 DSNDKK

-385 NKKVPR
+385 NKKVPK

-598 NTITNLASM
+598 NTITNVASM

-615 LDADTDLVLNSAREL
+615 LDADTDLVLNSAKEL

-816 TIIYMCILDYFY
+816 TIIYMCILDCFY

-1448 QKGNGYS
+1448 QNGNGYS

-1587 LIRRKSRDKSKSDM
+1587 LIRRKSRDKSKLDM

-2289 HWWHDETRRG
+2289 HWWHDETRKRHK
-2299 IRTRFSDDLLW
+2299 
-2310 LAYIT
+2310 
-2315 EEYINFTGDYTI
+2315 N
-2327 LDIKTNYI
+2327 
-2335 EGADLEEGTDEKYD
+2335 
-2349 KYLPSKESGTIYE
+2349 
-2362 HCKKAIEK
+2362 
-2370 KINLGENDLPTIG
+2370 KIFG
-2383 SGDWNDGFSTV
+2383 
-2394 GNKGK
+2394 
-2399 GESIWLGFFLSD
+2399 
-2411 ILKKFI
+2411 
-2417 PLCKYKG
+2417 
-2424 EDELAKK
+2424 
-2431 YEEIL
+2431 
-2436 NKLKKALNTTGWDG
+2436 
-2450 RWYRRAFTDKGEILR
+2450 